1 MITPPIADTLN
12 ALIETSKD
20 GEYGFT
26 TCADQA
32 RDAALQRL
40 FEVRAIECR
49 QAAGELQD
57 MLRREGGTPDDAGT
71 VVGALH
77 RGWVALL
84 GSVPGDSDLRMLE
97 EAVRGEAS
105 ALAHYRRAVQRE
117 DLPLHVRPVLERQL
131 DGVQRNLDQLE
142 ALRDRLKARP

>member
-1 MITPPIADTLN
+1 MIPPTIAETLN
-12 ALIETSKD
+12 DLIETSKD
-20 GEYGFT
+20 GEYGFD
-26 TCADQA
+26 TCAGQA
-32 RDAALQRL
+32 RDAALRRL

-57 MLRREGGTPDDAGT
+57 MLRREGGAPDDAGT
-71 VVGALH
+71 VAGALH

-97 EAVRGEAS
+97 EAVRGEAT
-105 ALAHYRRAVQRE
+105 ALDHYQRAVQRA

-131 DGVQRNLDQLE
+131 DGVQRNLDQLK
-142 ALRDRLKARP
+142 ALRDRMKARR